1 MMINDTAYGKLT
13 SEKVVEILESIKEQ
27 EAQK

>member
-13 SEKVVEILESIKEQ
+13 SEKVVEIIEGIKKE
-27 EAQK
+27 EASE